1 MQAFP
6 EIKESVI
13 LRLNG
18 KCKKKIV
25 HETPMSQT
33 ERDNTGAIRN
43 IPINCQ
49 MLLPNEEMGYKF
61 PYDKH
66 VQTLQYEDKILYNC

>member
-1 MQAFP
+1 MQAFR
-6 EIKESVI
+6 ESVI
-13 LRLNG
+13 SRLHG
-18 KCKKKIV
+18 KCKRKIV

-33 ERDNTGAIRN
+33 ERDKTRAIRN

-61 PYDKH
+61 PYDNMYR
-66 VQTLQYEDKILYNC
+66 LFNMKIESR